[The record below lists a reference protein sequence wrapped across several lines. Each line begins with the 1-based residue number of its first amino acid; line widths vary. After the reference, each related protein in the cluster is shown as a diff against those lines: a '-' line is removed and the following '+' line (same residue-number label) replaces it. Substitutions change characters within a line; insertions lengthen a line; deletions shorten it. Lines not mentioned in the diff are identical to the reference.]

1 MELILVLPR
10 SAEIVLVH
18 SGWRMV
24 MMYDYMAAGTLITDE
39 DEQEGER
46 AKGRGRGRQ
55 GIAGPLLFFL

>member
-18 SGWRMV
+18 NGWRMV

-46 AKGRGRGRQ
+46 AKGRGRGR
-55 GIAGPLLFFL
+55 

>member
-1 MELILVLPR
+1 
-10 SAEIVLVH
+10 
-18 SGWRMV
+18 